1 MARGVDEVEVRER
14 ETTTMQTACV
24 CVNEGRFTV
33 NLIRANGVG
42 LCGKVLVHVVE
53 GGPISVAA
61 TTPTQA
67 VYEA

>member
-1 MARGVDEVEVRER
+1 M
-14 ETTTMQTACV
+14 
-24 CVNEGRFTV
+24 NEGRFTV

-67 VYEA
+67 VYEALTSVLIDETWRLCMKYSPRR